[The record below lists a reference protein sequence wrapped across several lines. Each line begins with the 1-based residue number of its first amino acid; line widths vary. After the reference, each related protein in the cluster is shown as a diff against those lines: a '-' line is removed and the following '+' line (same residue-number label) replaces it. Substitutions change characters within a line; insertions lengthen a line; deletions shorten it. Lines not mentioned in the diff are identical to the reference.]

1 MGLCFPGSSALW
13 GPSAVS
19 GPEGGSLSVQCGY
32 DATFK
37 TYNKWW
43 CRGAVWGPCQILVQT
58 TGSEQEVK
66 KDRVSIRDNHKNLTF
81 TVTMEKLREADAD
94 VYWCGIQRT
103 GTDDA
108 VRMTVSIGPAP
119 TTVSSSVTIRM
130 TTGPPMFMPATSRPS
145 TTRQETP
152 GPGQHS
158 QSLLSSVHFLLLVFL
173 KVPLFL
179 IMLSAAFWVNRH
191 QRVPRTML
199 GHPNQEHL

>member
-1 MGLCFPGSSALW
+1 SSALW

-43 CRGAVWGPCQILVQT
+43 CRPAQILVQT
-58 TGSEQEVK
+58 TGSAGVK

-103 GTDDA
+103 GTRCRPDDSLKA
-108 VRMTVSIGPAP
+108 QVTGCLSP